1 MHQAS
6 TKWGLLDRMWRSIN
20 RIVLTF
26 WCLAVSFLCN
36 IHVTYLIQWIYWH
49 LWGDKNRWNL
59 CNMCMWIWVWYVKI
73 CASGW
78 NIFEHVSYHTS
89 PNTSHSISW
98 CQHPPVHSRRYLSSE
113 IYISKGKSKV
123 HQPTATNSDWRENSQ
138 YQRLVLLGYVL
149 LYTRHHIILCQF
161 ADNNNFDPMFKKV
174 QWATI
179 LKTIFHIQTTDFYFS
194 LCIISWWIE

>member
-1 MHQAS
+1 MVTGIKFNLLSKMVPNTFDVRHDLSSLLKYHFCGCLTSINYQFQGTTWKWIQRLLLHMHQAS
-6 TKWGLLDRMWRSIN
+6 TKWGLLERMWRSIN

-73 CASGW
+73 GW
-78 NIFEHVSYHTS
+78 NIFKHVSYHTS

-98 CQHPPVHSRRYLSSE
+98 CQHPPVHSRRYLSAE
-113 IYISKGKSKV
+113 IYISKGKVRSTS
-123 HQPTATNSDWRENSQ
+123 QQPPTATGE
-138 YQRLVLLGYVL
+138 
-149 LYTRHHIILCQF
+149 
-161 ADNNNFDPMFKKV
+161 
-174 QWATI
+174 
-179 LKTIFHIQTTDFYFS
+179 KTVN
-194 LCIISWWIE
+194 ISG